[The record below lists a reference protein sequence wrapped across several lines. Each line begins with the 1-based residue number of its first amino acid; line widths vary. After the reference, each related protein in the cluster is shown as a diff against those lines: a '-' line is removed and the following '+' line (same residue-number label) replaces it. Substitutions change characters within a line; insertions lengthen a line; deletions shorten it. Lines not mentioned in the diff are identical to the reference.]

1 MPELTAIKGVGPVL
15 AKACA
20 ENGYDRVEQIAA
32 AMLHDLIAVPGIS
45 EAKAKLVIA
54 AAQDLLQEEPAPNGQ
69 AMPSEVTSPE
79 AAVEAVAAPS
89 KKAKAKKKKSD
100 KKKDKK
106 KKDKKKGK
114 KNKKKSKKKKSKKGK
129 KS

>member
-1 MPELTAIKGVGPVL
+1 MPELTEIKGVGPVL

-20 ENGYDRVEQIAA
+20 ENGYDNVQQIAA
-32 AMLHDLIAVPGIS
+32 AMLHDLVAVPGIS
-45 EAKAKLVIA
+45 EAKAKLVIT
-54 AAQDLLQEEPAPNGQ
+54 AAQDLLQEKPASNGQ
-69 AMPSEVTSPE
+69 AMPPEV
-79 AAVEAVAAPS
+79 AAEVVAAPS
-89 KKAKAKKKKSD
+89 KNAKTKKQKEK

-106 KKDKKKGK
+106 KKDKK

>member
-20 ENGYDRVEQIAA
+20 ENGYDHVEQIAA
-32 AMLHDLIAVPGIS
+32 AMLHDLVTVPGIS

-54 AAQDLLQEEPAPNGQ
+54 AAQDLLQKEPASNGQ
-69 AMPSEVTSPE
+69 AMPSEVAPTE
-79 AAVEAVAAPS
+79 ADAEVVAAPS
-89 KKAKAKKKKSD
+89 KNAKTKKQKAK

-106 KKDKKKGK
+106 KKSKKK
-114 KNKKKSKKKKSKKGK
+114 KKKSKKKKSKK
-129 KS
+129 

>member
-1 MPELTAIKGVGPVL
+1 MPELIAIKGVGPVL

-32 AMLHDLIAVPGIS
+32 AMLHDLIAVPGIN

-54 AAQDLLQEEPAPNGQ
+54 AAQDLLQKEPASNGQ
-69 AMPSEVTSPE
+69 AMPSEVTPAE
-79 AAVEAVAAPS
+79 AAAEAIAAPS
-89 KKAKAKKKKSD
+89 KNAKNKKQKAKKMKD
-100 KKKDKK
+100 NKKKDKK
-106 KKDKKKGK
+106 KKKKP
-114 KNKKKSKKKKSKKGK
+114 KKKKSKKGK